1 MLKVEYQG
9 QFKKDYKL
17 AVKRGCNLKLLA
29 DVITMLVNEKPLPP
43 KYKDHSLADSRNYK
57 RMRACRIQPD
67 WLLVWRPEPF
77 SASLCGRKLLFAQ
90 YVYSMSCLSWRFVF
104 FISYS

>member
-17 AVKRGCNLKLLA
+17 AVKRGCNPKLLA

-57 RMRACRIQPD
+57 GMRACHIQPD

-77 SASLCGRKLLFAQ
+77 WFRALLLFLLCLKHSLRA
-90 YVYSMSCLSWRFVF
+90 SAAGSCFLHNMY
-104 FISYS
+104 IQ

>member
-9 QFKKDYKL
+9 QFKKDYTL

-77 SASLCGRKLLFAQ
+77 WFRALLLFLLSLKHSLRA
-90 YVYSMSCLSWRFVF
+90 SAAGSCFLHNMY
-104 FISYS
+104 IQ

>member
-17 AVKRGCNLKLLA
+17 AVKRGCNPELLA
-29 DVITMLVNEKPLPP
+29 DVITMLVNEKPLMP

-57 RMRACRIQPD
+57 RMRACHIPQHPR
-67 WLLVWRPEPF
+67 LVRLDGGHRAGKP
-77 SASLCGRKLLFAQ
+77 G
-90 YVYSMSCLSWRFVF
+90 V
-104 FISYS
+104 

>member
-57 RMRACRIQPD
+57 RMGRA
-67 WLLVWRPEPF
+67 
-77 SASLCGRKLLFAQ
+77 AYSLTGCWYGALNHSGLGR
-90 YVYSMSCLSWRFVF
+90 YCF
-104 FISYS
+104 FC